1 MHVYPPSSPS
11 HVHLC
16 TNADD
21 QPGSGELVGG
31 GQDQSRIISVLVQ
44 HHEVRLLLSVLTF
57 NKKTKTTVF
66 PLLWLPINFFPH
78 FFFSFFLVVFPRS
91 YSTKSTTS
99 LPANYTCYRCGNAG
113 HHIRNC
119 PTSVRGEKKQRFP
132 PPSAFPLAPWW
143 PNVFDAP
150 CLTAGQ
156 ERRAC
161 PQVEEEHRHPALLHG
176 GGGRPQHQRRH
187 ADQLRELRHPCHT
200 RVRRIRSN
208 SLNQCL
214 KI

>member
-1 MHVYPPSSPS
+1 MTNLAAENLSEEDKIKAVLYQSSYS
-11 HVHLC
+11 TMRWGFFCLSWLLFGYYGC
-16 TNADD
+16 
-21 QPGSGELVGG
+21 LL
-31 GQDQSRIISVLVQ
+31 ISF
-44 HHEVRLLLSVLTF
+44 LTF
-57 NKKTKTTVF
+57 
-66 PLLWLPINFFPH
+66 
-78 FFFSFFLVVFPRS
+78 FFLVVFPRS

-119 PTSVRGEKKQRFP
+119 PTSVRGKKNQRFP

-143 PNVFDAP
+143 PNVFDVP

-214 KI
+214 KIWLKSHLFSPPPIFSISFF